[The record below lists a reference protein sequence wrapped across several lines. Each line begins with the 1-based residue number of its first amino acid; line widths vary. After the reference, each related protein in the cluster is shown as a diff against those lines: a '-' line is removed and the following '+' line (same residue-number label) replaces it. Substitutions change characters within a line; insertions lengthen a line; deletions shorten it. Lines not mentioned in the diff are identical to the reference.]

1 MSVYLGIDWS
11 EQKHDVCFM
20 NEAGAVIQFLTVA
33 HSVNGFAQLDQAIRA
48 LGLPAAD
55 VYIGLETAHT
65 LLIDFMLERGY
76 PHLYVLPPSQ
86 VKANQDRFAQS
97 HAKDD
102 QRDGWVL
109 ADMLRTDRGRYRPW
123 QPDTRLTRQ
132 IQVQVRYV
140 LYLNRMIRRQTNHLR
155 ALLLRYYP
163 LAAELFSKLDSPIA
177 LAFLQAYPTPQ
188 AAQHLSPS
196 QFEAFLR
203 EHRHPQRAKWA
214 ALYAALTGPQLVPH
228 PDTVALYAQQAPLLA
243 EQLATFV
250 CAKPQAVR
258 VLRQLFDQ
266 HPQAGLFGSLPRVG
280 DFLAPA
286 LLAKLGDD
294 PQRFASPAAVQA
306 IAGTCPITQRSG
318 KHRAVLF
325 RHACDREFRYIA
337 TLWAGQVI
345 AHHPWA
351 QTLYAQYR
359 KRGISETDATRRVAN
374 RLLAILWKVW
384 QSHTPYNEATH
395 LQNRLARARPRG

>member
-1 MSVYLGIDWS
+1 
-11 EQKHDVCFM
+11 M
-20 NEAGAVIQFLTVA
+20 NSAGAVIQFLTVA
-33 HSVNGFAQLDQAIRA
+33 HSVEGLAQLDQAIQA
-48 LGLPAAD
+48 LGQPREE
-55 VYIGLETAHT
+55 VYLGLETAHT
-65 LLIDFMLERGY
+65 LLIDFLLERGY

-109 ADMLRTDRGRYRPW
+109 ADILRTDRGRYRPW
-123 QPDTRLTRQ
+123 RPDTRLTRQ

-140 LYLNRMIRRQTNHLR
+140 LYLTRMIRRQTNHLR

-177 LAFLQAYPTPQ
+177 LAFLQAYPTLQ
-188 AAQHLSPS
+188 AAQQLSQS
-196 QFEAFLR
+196 QFQEFLR
-203 EHRHPQRAKWA
+203 QHHHHQHAKWA
-214 ALYAALTGPQLVPH
+214 ALYVELTRAHLTPL

-243 EQLATFV
+243 EQLAVFV
-250 CAKPQAVR
+250 CAKPQAVQT
-258 VLRQLFDQ
+258 LQDLFDQ
-266 HPQAGLFGSLPRVG
+266 HPRAALFRSLPGVG

-294 PQRFASPAAVQA
+294 PQRFDGPAAVQA

-337 TLWAGQVI
+337 TLWAGIVI
-345 AHHPWA
+345 ARAPWA

-359 KRGISETDATRRVAN
+359 QRGISETDATRRVAN

-384 QSHTPYNEATH
+384 HSQTLYNEATH
-395 LQNRLARARPRG
+395 LQNRLARAKPHG

>member
-20 NEAGAVIQFLTVA
+20 NATGAVIQFLTIP
-33 HSVNGFAQLDQAIRA
+33 HSIDGFSQLDQAIHG
-48 LGLPAAD
+48 LGQPPEE
-55 VYIGLETAHT
+55 VFIGLETAHT

-109 ADMLRTDRGRYRPW
+109 ADMLRTDQGRYRPW
-123 QPDTRLTRQ
+123 HPDTRLTRQ

-140 LYLNRMIRRQTNHLR
+140 LYLTRMIRRQTNHLR

-177 LAFLQAYPTPQ
+177 LAFLQAYPTLA
-188 AAQHLSPS
+188 AAQALSPS
-196 QFEAFLR
+196 QFQAFLR
-203 EHRHPQRAKWA
+203 EHHYPQPAKWA
-214 ALYAALTGPQLVPH
+214 TLYSELTQAQLTPL

-243 EQLATFV
+243 EQLAVFV
-250 CAKPQAVR
+250 RAKPQA
-258 VLRQLFDQ
+258 LRDLQDLFEQ
-266 HPQAGLFGSLPRVG
+266 HPQAALFRSLPGVG

-294 PQRFASPAAVQA
+294 PQRFGSPAALQA

-337 TLWAGQVI
+337 TLWAGIVI
-345 AHHPWA
+345 KRVPWA
-351 QTLYAQYR
+351 KTLYSQYR

-374 RLLAILWKVW
+374 RLLAILWKIW
-384 QSHTPYNEATH
+384 QSQTPYNEATH
-395 LQNRLARARPRG
+395 LQNLVARAKPRG